1 MTSLIRSW
9 WEIYQDPASIH
20 SFKHSLCAYMFLCL
34 QMVFLCQL
42 CILCLYML
50 HCYRSGV
57 QLRVGQ
63 TQYVPP
69 ANPSPFGTS
78 YTNFETWCN
87 KRPGNLDG
95 VHILHSQM
103 KMLIVEFSLNYI
115 NLGMSNVT
123 FPKPME
129 HQTPRGI

>member
-1 MTSLIRSW
+1 
-9 WEIYQDPASIH
+9 
-20 SFKHSLCAYMFLCL
+20 
-34 QMVFLCQL
+34 
-42 CILCLYML
+42 ML

-69 ANPSPFGTS
+69 TNPSPFGTS
-78 YTNFETWCN
+78 YTNFKTWSN

-123 FPKPME
+123 FPKTNGAPN
-129 HQTPRGI
+129 PKRYII